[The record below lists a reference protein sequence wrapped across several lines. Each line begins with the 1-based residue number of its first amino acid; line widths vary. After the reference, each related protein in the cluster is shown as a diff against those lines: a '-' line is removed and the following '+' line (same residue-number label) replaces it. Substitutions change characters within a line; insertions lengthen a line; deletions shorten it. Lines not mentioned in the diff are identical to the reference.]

1 MFKKML
7 LCTDLSPAADAIIHC
22 VEELKCVGMEEVI
35 LTHVIYVAN
44 TPGLE
49 EMLIEEARPVL
60 ERQKEALEARGV
72 KATVEMPFGL
82 PAHTLNETA
91 EKHDVSAIVIGSHG
105 KGILQAT
112 TLGSVS
118 SKLLHQTRR
127 PVLLARIAL
136 LEEGKCQAVCRKL
149 FTRVLFPTD
158 FSEAAERALDYLGK
172 IALETGCPVTV
183 LHVIEEKDEDP
194 ADAQRREEDA
204 RFLLEAKKRRLETL
218 GASGVNIDL
227 VKGNPSEEIIGRSKE
242 GNFSIIVMGG
252 QGKSLLKE
260 VFLGSV
266 ANEVARFAEVPVLF
280 VPAPPH
286 NE

>member
-227 VKGNPSEEIIGRSKE
+227 VKGKPSEEIIGRSKE

>member
-149 FTRVLFPTD
+149 FARVLFPTD

-227 VKGNPSEEIIGRSKE
+227 VKGKPSEEIIGRSKE

>member
-82 PAHTLNETA
+82 PAHALNETA

-149 FTRVLFPTD
+149 FARVLFPTD

-227 VKGNPSEEIIGRSKE
+227 VKGKPSEEIIGRSKE